1 MTEQD
6 GANRSRQEGRPEN
19 SQCHHE
25 RERIVGG
32 KNDLGEN
39 WCQRQVDHEVEP
51 HDDLT
56 NGAQNY
62 RSLSS
67 RILGG
72 INDAAIALEHFARIA
87 THQTRDAK
95 KF

>member
-1 MTEQD
+1 MAPIGRARKAAPKIPNVIRSED
-6 GANRSRQEGRPEN
+6 ESSGA
-19 SQCHHE
+19 
-25 RERIVGG
+25 

-39 WCQRQVDHEVEP
+39 WCQRQIDHEVEP
-51 HDDLT
+51 RDDLT

-72 INDAAIALEHFARIA
+72 INDAAIA
-87 THQTRDAK
+87 
-95 KF
+95 